1 MASHPKTMLRAL
13 AGTEGG
19 AQIAP
24 ARPRPARF
32 APRPPCPPGLDKVAV
47 HLCGLTER
55 ASQSGRDPHAPPA
68 PLERWGTGASSHAPR
83 TIAPLSPLPV
93 IRRLGVWALS
103 SAGRAGAV
111 STGQHQAGVRGR
123 PCFGHVSVAG
133 RAWGREGNSMESGH
147 PTSRSHGLSPFS
159 PSSSIQRHLG
169 PLLHCGGLC
178 GDGRPEPVPGRQGGG
193 GKLAFGG
200 RHALCFF
207 SWSGRE
213 RESSAP
219 ARPRLGPAPASVTRI
234 VLLRPSQGRALPR
247 SACRRAGWGR
257 EDERKGAPG
266 SSS

>member
-1 MASHPKTMLRAL
+1 MKWRCTFL
-13 AGTEGG
+13 
-19 AQIAP
+19 
-24 ARPRPARF
+24 
-32 APRPPCPPGLDKVAV
+32 
-47 HLCGLTER
+47 
-55 ASQSGRDPHAPPA
+55 ASQSGRPRPTRPA
-68 PLERWGTGASSHAPR
+68 RTARKMGTGASSHASR
-83 TIAPLSPLPV
+83 TIAPLSLSPLPV

-111 STGQHQAGVRGR
+111 SAGQHQAGVRGR

-133 RAWGREGNSMESGH
+133 RASEGNSMESGH

-159 PSSSIQRHLG
+159 PSSSTQRHLG

-193 GKLAFGG
+193 GELAFGG

-207 SWSGRE
+207 LGAGE
-213 RESSAP
+213 RESQSAP
-219 ARPRLGPAPASVTRI
+219 ARPRLGPAPTSVTRI
-234 VLLRPSQGRALPR
+234 VLPRPSQGRALPK